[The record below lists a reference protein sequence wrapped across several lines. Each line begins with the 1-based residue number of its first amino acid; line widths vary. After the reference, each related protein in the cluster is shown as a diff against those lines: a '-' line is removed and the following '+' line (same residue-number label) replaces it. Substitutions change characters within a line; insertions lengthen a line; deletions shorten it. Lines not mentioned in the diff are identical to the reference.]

1 MSFRTWRDLAG
12 GQEAWILVWT
22 LTLAR
27 CMTFGKSLFLSG
39 QLSLSLYAELL
50 RDEGRPGLLLFLRL
64 LDMVLKR

>member
-1 MSFRTWRDLAG
+1 MSFRTRRDLAR

-27 CMTFGKSLFLSG
+27 CMTLGKSLFLSG
-39 QLSLSLYAELL
+39 QLSLSLSAELL
-50 RDEGRPGLLLFLRL
+50 RDEERPGLLLFLRL